1 MRLTILASLMA
12 AILMAACGGGGSGND
27 SGSGSPVQAAAT
39 TTYQFVPPKA
49 GAHLVYAEQQTDTL
63 NNTLNR
69 TVDDDVTAVN
79 ADGTYSV
86 HEEDPSHDHIVS
98 GTVDQTLYPTDFQYG
113 AAGQVTAL
121 TVTNGTTVSQCTFQ
135 GNQGAPATLVVGATW
150 NTQYTET
157 CDGGAGVTYTQSGT
171 LAGVETIT
179 IAAGT
184 FSAYKM
190 VSTTTWTI
198 NGITRT
204 ETATRWRNASGGDT
218 RTLKFMRS
226 IAYSGGTPAAGS
238 QVTASQELQ
247 SYQ

>member
-1 MRLTILASLMA
+1 MRLTILASLVV
-12 AILMAACGGGGSGND
+12 AILLGACGGGGSG
-27 SGSGSPVQAAAT
+27 SGSSGTVQASVT

-79 ADGTYSV
+79 ADGTYTV

-98 GTVDQTLYPTDFQYG
+98 GTVDQTLYPTDLQYG

-121 TVTNGTTVSQCTFQ
+121 TVNNGTTVTHCAFQ
-135 GNQGAPATLVVGATW
+135 GNEGAPATLAVGGSW

-184 FSAYKM
+184 FSAYKI
-190 VSTTTWTI
+190 VSTTTWTT

-204 ETATRWRNASGGDT
+204 ETATRWRDASGGET
-218 RTLKFMRS
+218 RTLKFVRA
-226 IAYSGGTPAAGS
+226 IAYSGGTPAAGA
-238 QVTASQELQ
+238 QVSFSRELQ
-247 SYQ
+247 SYR

>member
-1 MRLTILASLMA
+1 MRLTILASLVA
-12 AILMAACGGGGSGND
+12 AILLGACGGGSGN
-27 SGSGSPVQAAAT
+27 SNSSSSTVQAAAT

-79 ADGTYSV
+79 ADGTYTV

-113 AAGQVTAL
+113 TAGQVTAL

-135 GNQGAPATLVVGATW
+135 GNEGAPATLAVGASW

-184 FSAYKM
+184 FSAYKIQ
-190 VSTTTWTI
+190 STTTWTV

-218 RTLKFMRS
+218 RTLKFVRT

-238 QVTASQELQ
+238 QVTASRELQ

>member
-1 MRLTILASLMA
+1 MRLAILASLVA
-12 AILMAACGGGGSGND
+12 ATLLAACGGGGSDN
-27 SGSGSPVQAAAT
+27 GSGGGSAVQAAVT

-49 GAHLVYAEQQTDTL
+49 GAHLVYAQQQTDTL

-69 TVDDDVTAVN
+69 TFDDDVTAVN
-79 ADGTYSV
+79 ADGTFTV
-86 HEEDPSHDHIVS
+86 HEDDPSHDHVVS
-98 GTVDQTLYPTDFQYG
+98 GTVDQTLYPTDLQVG

-121 TVTNGTTVSQCTFQ
+121 TITNGTNVTQCTFQ
-135 GNQGAPATLVVGATW
+135 GNQGAPATLAVGASWT
-150 NTQYTET
+150 TQYTET
-157 CDGGAGVTYTQSGT
+157 CDGGAGVTYTQNGT

-184 FSAYKM
+184 FSAYKIE
-190 VSTTTWTI
+190 STTTWTV

-218 RTLKFMRS
+218 RTLKFTRS

-238 QVTASQELQ
+238 QVTESQELQ

>member
-1 MRLTILASLMA
+1 MRLTILAGLVVS
-12 AILMAACGGGGSGND
+12 ILLGACGGGGGD
-27 SGSGSPVQAAAT
+27 SGSGSTVQAAAT

-49 GAHLVYAEQQTDTL
+49 GAHLVYADQQTDTL
-63 NNTLNR
+63 NNSLNR

-79 ADGTYSV
+79 ADGTYTV

-113 AAGQVTAL
+113 AAGQVVAL
-121 TVTNGTTVSQCTFQ
+121 TVDNGTTVMHCAFQ
-135 GNQGAPATLVVGATW
+135 GNVGAPATLAVGASW

-184 FSAYKM
+184 FSAYKI
-190 VSTTTWTI
+190 VSTTTWTV

-204 ETATRWRNASGGDT
+204 ESLTRWRDASGGDT
-218 RTLKFMRS
+218 RTLKFVRA

-238 QVTASQELQ
+238 EVTASRELQ
-247 SYQ
+247 SYR